1 MTLYPETHWA
11 FEEPDA
17 ATRRSDADDATQ
29 VLPSVGARDADEP
42 TAVVPTADA
51 YATRVDTSSA
61 HATRVDTSGAHAT
74 RVEAPAP
81 AATAVY
87 PPGPAPVAPA
97 GYPPARP
104 PVSAP
109 GLRPAVVPPA
119 AGAYGAA
126 GGLGLAGGAGAP
138 AVPPAAAPS
147 ASGSGASPARPSGF
161 GTSEPHVRYPDVWA
175 LQMARMNNRAST
187 DAGLLILRLAF
198 LPLVL
203 HGVHA
208 YLTYD
213 DVLTAVGS
221 DLPIAPVVL
230 AVGLLTVWFLAPL
243 AIATG
248 FGTRIAGALVAAA
261 AGLWYLTVVSSAGSW
276 FEPSTGTLAGEIWL
290 AYGIGG
296 AVLFFTGG
304 GRFSLDHVLTS
315 ARRDRIADK
324 RVNRQLAG

>member
-17 ATRRSDADDATQ
+17 ATSRSDADDATQ
-29 VLPSVGARDADEP
+29 VLPSVGARDANEP
-42 TAVVPTADA
+42 TAVVPTAEA

-61 HATRVDTSGAHAT
+61 HATRVD
-74 RVEAPAP
+74 APAP

-109 GLRPAVVPPA
+109 GLRPAVAPPTA
-119 AGAYGAA
+119 GAA
-126 GGLGLAGGAGAP
+126 GLAGRAGAASVP
-138 AVPPAAAPS
+138 PGLAVPPAVGPSTLGPGAAS
-147 ASGSGASPARPSGF
+147 SPARPSGF
-161 GTSEPHVRYPDVWA
+161 GAGTSEPHVRYPDVWA
-175 LQMARMNNRAST
+175 LQMARMSNRAST

-213 DVLTAVGS
+213 DMLTAMGS
-221 DLPIAPVVL
+221 DLPIAPAVL

-248 FGTRIAGALVAAA
+248 FGTRVAGALVAAA
-261 AGLWYLTVVSSAGSW
+261 AGLWYLTIVSSTGSW
-276 FEPSTGTLAGEIWL
+276 FEQSTGTLAGEIWL
-290 AYGIGG
+290 AYGVGG

-304 GRFSLDHVLTS
+304 GRFSLDHMLTS
-315 ARRDRIADK
+315 ARRDRVADK
-324 RVNRQLAG
+324 RVNRQLAS